1 MASVHTRTLDGVER
15 LTFAIN
21 CFEKQASND
30 LNKVIEQERWYLIAP
45 ALTFIQVTMTVWCL
59 AAKVLLQVERW
70 IDHSLL
76 WMRLS
81 VGLTLCAHSVQL
93 PS

>member
-1 MASVHTRTLDGVER
+1 

-30 LNKVIEQERWYLIAP
+30 LIKATQQERWYLVAP

-59 AAKVLLQVERW
+59 AAKVLLQVER
-70 IDHSLL
+70 
-76 WMRLS
+76 
-81 VGLTLCAHSVQL
+81 
-93 PS
+93 